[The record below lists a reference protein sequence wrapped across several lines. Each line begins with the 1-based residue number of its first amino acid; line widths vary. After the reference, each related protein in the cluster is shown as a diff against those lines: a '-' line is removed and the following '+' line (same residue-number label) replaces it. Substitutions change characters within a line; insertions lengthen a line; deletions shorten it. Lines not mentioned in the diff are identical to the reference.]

1 MFGASFRRA
10 AISLSARPS
19 HIRLSTSR
27 SRAVRSVKDTPGN
40 FCELMLFTLASFSI
54 SVRLNHEASFITSS
68 IADTSSSSVRL
79 RSVMSINTSR

>member
-1 MFGASFRRA
+1 MSRA

-19 HIRLSTSR
+19 QIKPSTSR
-27 SRAVRSVKDTPGN
+27 SRAVKSVKETLGN
-40 FCELMLFTLASFSI
+40 CGELTFFTLASFSI

-79 RSVMSINTSR
+79 RSVMSISTSR